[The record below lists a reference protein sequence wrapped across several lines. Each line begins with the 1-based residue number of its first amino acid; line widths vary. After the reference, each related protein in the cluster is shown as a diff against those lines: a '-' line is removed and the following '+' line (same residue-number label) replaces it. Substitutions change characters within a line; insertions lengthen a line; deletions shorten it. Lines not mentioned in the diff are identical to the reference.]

1 MMNLRAP
8 PAHRLAIVESVDVRG
23 TRGVETIPENYHDNN
38 TLQPHQSHTMSET
51 PAKDPPAKDSA
62 SKITLIGTG
71 TIGLS
76 FAAFHLAHLA
86 HPSQLTIYDTRP
98 DVAGYVQAELPKYFP
113 SQDNSQ
119 PQSPFP
125 SVDISSINIATSLP
139 SAVQNA
145 TIIQESGPENAPFKI
160 SLWAE
165 VEKYA
170 PKDALLWS
178 STSGIPASQQSAKM
192 TDPGRVLVVHPYN
205 PPHIMPLLELVP
217 SPPTTP
223 EVIQRTKLFW
233 EERGRAP
240 IVLKK
245 EVTGFVAN
253 RLAFALLR
261 EAVHLVDQGVVSV
274 QEVDRIV
281 QSSMGP
287 RWAVAGPFKSYHA
300 GGGARGLEGFFENIG
315 GTVQGCWD
323 ELGTPRVGGG
333 WEEKLFQE
341 AEEAYGVVDVGERNR
356 VTRRVL
362 RVLEEEERGGGE

>member
-1 MMNLRAP
+1 
-8 PAHRLAIVESVDVRG
+8 
-23 TRGVETIPENYHDNN
+23 
-38 TLQPHQSHTMSET
+38 MSGT
-51 PAKDPPAKDSA
+51 PAKDSPTKDSE
-62 SKITLIGTG
+62 SRITLIGTG

-98 DVAGYVQAELPKYFP
+98 DVAGYVRAELPKFFP
-113 SQDNSQ
+113 AQSQSSSL
-119 PQSPFP
+119 P
-125 SVDISSINIATSLP
+125 VDVSSINIATSLP

-145 TIIQESGPENAPFKI
+145 TIVQESGPENAPFKI
-160 SLWAE
+160 KLWAE
-165 VEKYA
+165 VEKHA
-170 PKDALLWS
+170 PKDALFWS
-178 STSGIPASQQSAKM
+178 STSGIPASHQSAM
-192 TDPGRVLVVHPYN
+192 MEEPSRVLVVHPYN

-217 SPPTTP
+217 SPETSP
-223 EVIQRTKLFW
+223 EVIQRTKTFW
-233 EERGRAP
+233 EERGRTP

-274 QEVDRIV
+274 EEVDQIV
-281 QSSMGP
+281 QASMGP

-300 GGGARGLEGFFENIG
+300 GGGLWGLEGFFSNIG

-323 ELGTPRVGGG
+323 ELGTPNVGGE
-333 WEEKLFQE
+333 WEERICQD
-341 AEEAYGVVDVGERNR
+341 AEEAYGEVDTAERDR

-362 RVLEEEERGGGE
+362 QVLEEEKGGKGERE